1 VVINRSFAE
10 RYWPTGD
17 GVGRVL
23 QIHQRDGTTRT
34 LRVVGV
40 VEDFRSDFVGRELEP
55 RIFKPALHEPFVVGF
70 LYVRAPSA
78 PEMRRILE
86 REVARLLGD
95 PATPPVARPVE
106 EMREESLR
114 FLRNAFLV
122 ANALSVLSMT
132 LAIGGVFGL
141 QSFAAVRRRREF
153 GIRLALG
160 ARPWHLVRLMF
171 ADAAKAVL
179 AGVLI
184 AAPAMFAFSRLL
196 SAVVPGVEGID
207 ASIALGV
214 LAVLLAVGIA
224 GSAWPTVQSLRNHP
238 LTSIRDA

>member
-1 VVINRSFAE
+1 
-10 RYWPTGD
+10 
-17 GVGRVL
+17 
-23 QIHQRDGTTRT
+23 
-34 LRVVGV
+34 
-40 VEDFRSDFVGRELEP
+40 
-55 RIFKPALHEPFVVGF
+55 
-70 LYVRAPSA
+70 
-78 PEMRRILE
+78 
-86 REVARLLGD
+86 
-95 PATPPVARPVE
+95 
-106 EMREESLR
+106 MREESLR

-160 ARPWHLVRLMF
+160 ARPPHLVRLMF

-184 AAPAMFAFSRLL
+184 AAPVVFAFSRLL
-196 SAVVPGVEGID
+196 GAVVPGVEGID
-207 ASIALGV
+207 ASISLGV
-214 LAVLLAVGIA
+214 LAVLLAVAIA